1 MPVTPHRR
9 VGEEQEPAP
18 ALRFTLLGPVRAW
31 RGAEELPLGPRQ
43 QRLLLAALL
52 AGAGRPVPLSELIG
66 LLWDGEPPVSAVNAV
81 HRYVGSLRRLLEPGL
96 PVRSPGRWL
105 LRQAGSYLL
114 RVDAEALD
122 LLRFRALVRQARASV
137 ATGDLPAAVDTY
149 LEALGLWQ
157 GNCAEDLGALA
168 AVHPTFA
175 LLEHE
180 YAPVVC
186 EAATAALQC
195 GRSGSVLPA
204 VRQAADRCPLDEA
217 LQASVLLVLAA
228 DGKQAEAI
236 TRYHSI
242 RNRLSDELGI
252 DPGPALRAAHRSVL
266 RGCPVG
272 PWLPAPTGPMA
283 PPRPRAR
290 TLWTEPARLP
300 PDVASFAGRE
310 QALGQALDIA
320 HQVGDGLRVLAFDGA
335 PGVGE
340 TASAVHFAHRV
351 AADFPDVRLCAD
363 LGGFA
368 PHGVPAHPAE
378 VLHGFLEV
386 PGVDPHRVPA
396 GCMVVVTSRR
406 RLNGL
411 ATTHEARLVSLD
423 VPPAAEA
430 SECLLRCP
438 GPARADAGS
447 STTRDRRAPSSR
459 AARAAGAGVR
469 HDERAPGA

>member
-1 MPVTPHRR
+1 MPVTPQRR

-43 QRLLLAALL
+43 QRLVLAALL
-52 AGAGRPVPLSELIG
+52 AGAGRPVTLSELVG

-122 LLRFRALVRQARASV
+122 LLRFRALVRQARASA
-137 ATGDLPAAVDTY
+137 ATGDLPAAVDTC

-157 GNCAEDLGALA
+157 GNCVEDLGALA
-168 AVHPTFA
+168 AVHPAFA
-175 LLEHE
+175 LVEHE

-186 EAATAALQC
+186 EAATAALRC

-217 LQASVLLVLAA
+217 LQASVPLVLAA

-236 TRYHSI
+236 THYHSI

-266 RGCPVG
+266 RGCREG
-272 PWLPAPTGPMA
+272 PRTRRNEPIGQPFC
-283 PPRPRAR
+283 PRLAR
-290 TLWTEPARLP
+290 H
-300 PDVASFAGRE
+300 PDPS
-310 QALGQALDIA
+310 
-320 HQVGDGLRVLAFDGA
+320 
-335 PGVGE
+335 
-340 TASAVHFAHRV
+340 SA
-351 AADFPDVRLCAD
+351 D
-363 LGGFA
+363 
-368 PHGVPAHPAE
+368 HPAAAISSAATGTPRSMWWPYF
-378 VLHGFLEV
+378 H
-386 PGVDPHRVPA
+386 A
-396 GCMVVVTSRR
+396 GY
-406 RLNGL
+406 LGL
-411 ATTHEARLVSLD
+411 PNCFRTTGRI
-423 VPPAAEA
+423 
-430 SECLLRCP
+430 
-438 GPARADAGS
+438 G
-447 STTRDRRAPSSR
+447 SR
-459 AARAAGAGVR
+459 ATS
-469 HDERAPGA
+469 